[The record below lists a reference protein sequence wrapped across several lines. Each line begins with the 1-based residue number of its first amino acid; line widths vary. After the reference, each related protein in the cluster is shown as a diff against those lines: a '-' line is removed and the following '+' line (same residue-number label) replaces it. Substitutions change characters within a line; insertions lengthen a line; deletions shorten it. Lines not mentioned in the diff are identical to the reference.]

1 MERTVGAC
9 RRAFARPKI
18 NMKGFTLVE
27 LLVVIAIIGILVALL
42 LPAVQAAREAA
53 RRTQCVNNLRQ
64 VCLATLNYEGTRGV
78 LPPGSVHWNERGQP
92 EFRTGILAWILPYA
106 EDTSLHGLVDP
117 ETQTSDPTDSTQGT
131 HNKRLPNGKYLSEF
145 VIDMYL
151 CPSDDS
157 EVVRLTD
164 AGVPRAKTNFAA
176 SNGSMHRG
184 SNGGCWCSRGPT
196 WNAFALMN
204 PKWKDRDQ
212 YSGPFSRY
220 DFATKLRKI
229 TDGLSKT
236 IFFGEVLPDCSDHIA
251 RGWLHANNGNGLVST
266 VIPLNFDSCQP
277 EDSDADACNK
287 PCNWNTELGFKSRHP
302 GGANFALG
310 DGSVHFFTEDIDPW
324 SFQYLG
330 DKSDGQVIAEDVF

>member
-42 LPAVQAAREAA
+42 LPAVQAALEAA

-196 WNAFALMN
+196 WNAFALRN

-310 DGSVHFFTEDIDPW
+310 DGSVHFFT
-324 SFQYLG
+324 
-330 DKSDGQVIAEDVF
+330 